1 MKKKN
6 LDEKVL
12 KYLTRNEVSEIK
24 KKIDE
29 KLTRFPDSKGE
40 ILSPIIVKILQRIE
54 DSEDQQEKLEGI
66 LQIILLLVLQ
76 YH

>member
-54 DSEDQQEKLEGI
+54 ESEDQQEKLEGI